1 MKKIKLLV
9 IFLILLFNTGTLK
22 AAESIVA
29 GVDGMF
35 CLACQEKLTKAFN
48 DKFGSEVIIT
58 VSWEKGLAV
67 VSVPTKGKI
76 TEEDFKNVV
85 LETGFKFEGVKTVGK
100 PLNSLRETEVF
111 IEQNP
116 GLLIL
121 KTF

>member
-1 MKKIKLLV
+1 MKKTKLLL

>member
-85 LETGFKFEGVKTVGK
+85 LETGFKFEGIKTVAK
-100 PLNSLRETEVF
+100 PLNSLSETEAF

>member
-85 LETGFKFEGVKTVGK
+85 LETGFKFEGIKTVAK

>member
-1 MKKIKLLV
+1 MKKIKLLT
-9 IFLILLFNTGTLK
+9 IFIILLFNTGTLK

-116 GLLIL
+116 GLLTL

>member
-1 MKKIKLLV
+1 MKKIKLLT
-9 IFLILLFNTGTLK
+9 IFIILLFNISALK

-85 LETGFKFEGVKTVGK
+85 LETGFKFEGIKTVGK
-100 PLNSLRETEVF
+100 PLNSLKETEAF

>member
-1 MKKIKLLV
+1 MKKIKLLT
-9 IFLILLFNTGTLK
+9 IFIILLFNTGTLK

-67 VSVPTKGKI
+67 VSVPTNGKI
-76 TEEDFKNVV
+76 TEEDFKKVV
-85 LETGFKFEGVKTVGK
+85 LDTGFKFEGIKTVGK

-116 GLLIL
+116 GVLIL

>member
-1 MKKIKLLV
+1 MKKTKLLT
-9 IFLILLFNTGTLK
+9 ILIILLFNISASK

>member
-1 MKKIKLLV
+1 MKKIKLLT
-9 IFLILLFNTGTLK
+9 IFIILLFNISALK

-100 PLNSLRETEVF
+100 PLNSLRETELF

-116 GLLIL
+116 GILVL

>member
-1 MKKIKLLV
+1 MKKIKLLL

-85 LETGFKFEGVKTVGK
+85 LETGFKFEGIKTVGK

>member
-1 MKKIKLLV
+1 MKKIKLLT
-9 IFLILLFNTGTLK
+9 IFIILLFNISALK

-67 VSVPTKGKI
+67 VSVPTNGKI
-76 TEEDFKNVV
+76 TEEDFKKVV
-85 LETGFKFEGVKTVGK
+85 LDTGFKFEGIKTVGK

-116 GLLIL
+116 GVLIL

>member
-1 MKKIKLLV
+1 MKKIKLLT
-9 IFLILLFNTGTLK
+9 IFIILLFNISALK

-100 PLNSLRETEVF
+100 PLNSLGETEAF

>member
-1 MKKIKLLV
+1 MKKTKLLL

-58 VSWEKGLAV
+58 VSWEKG
-67 VSVPTKGKI
+67 
-76 TEEDFKNVV
+76 
-85 LETGFKFEGVKTVGK
+85 VG
-100 PLNSLRETEVF
+100 SS
-111 IEQNP
+111 
-116 GLLIL
+116 
-121 KTF
+121 

>member
-1 MKKIKLLV
+1 MKHIKSFIIII
-9 IFLILLFNTGTLK
+9 IFLLNTGIVK
-22 AAESIVA
+22 ASESIVA

-35 CLACQEKLTKAFN
+35 CLACQEKLTKAFSE
-48 DKFGSEVIIT
+48 KFGTEVIIT

-85 LETGFKFEGVKTVGK
+85 LETGFKFEGIKTVGK
-100 PLNSLRETEVF
+100 PLNSLRETEAF

>member
-85 LETGFKFEGVKTVGK
+85 LETGFKFEGIKTVGK
-100 PLNSLRETEVF
+100 PLNSLRETEAF

>member
-85 LETGFKFEGVKTVGK
+85 LETGFKFEGIKTVGK
-100 PLNSLRETEVF
+100 PLNSLKETEAF

>member
-1 MKKIKLLV
+1 MKKIKLLT
-9 IFLILLFNTGTLK
+9 IFIILLFNTSALK

-100 PLNSLRETEVF
+100 PLNSLGETEAF

>member
-1 MKKIKLLV
+1 MKKTKLLL

-85 LETGFKFEGVKTVGK
+85 LETGFKFEGIKTVGK
-100 PLNSLRETEVF
+100 PLNSLKETEAF

>member
-1 MKKIKLLV
+1 MKKIKLLT
-9 IFLILLFNTGTLK
+9 IFIILLFNRGTLK

-67 VSVPTKGKI
+67 VSVPTNGKI
-76 TEEDFKNVV
+76 TEEDFKKVV
-85 LETGFKFEGVKTVGK
+85 LDTGFKFEGIKTVGK

-116 GLLIL
+116 GLLTL

>member
-1 MKKIKLLV
+1 MKKIKLLT
-9 IFLILLFNTGTLK
+9 IFIILLFNISASK

-58 VSWEKGLAV
+58 VSWEKGFAV
-67 VSVPTKGKI
+67 VSVQTKGKI

-116 GLLIL
+116 GLLTL

>member
-1 MKKIKLLV
+1 MKKIKLLL

>member
-1 MKKIKLLV
+1 MKKIKLLL

-85 LETGFKFEGVKTVGK
+85 LETGFKFEGIKTVAK
-100 PLNSLRETEVF
+100 PLNSLRETEAF

-116 GLLIL
+116 GILIL

>member
-1 MKKIKLLV
+1 MKKIKLLT
-9 IFLILLFNTGTLK
+9 IFIILLFNISALK

-85 LETGFKFEGVKTVGK
+85 LETGFKFEGVKRVGK

>member
-1 MKKIKLLV
+1 MKKIKLLT
-9 IFLILLFNTGTLK
+9 IFIILLFNISALK

-116 GLLIL
+116 GLLTL

>member
-1 MKKIKLLV
+1 MKKTKLLL

-85 LETGFKFEGVKTVGK
+85 LETGFKFEGIKTVGK
-100 PLNSLRETEVF
+100 PLNSLRETEAF

>member
-1 MKKIKLLV
+1 MKKTKLLL

-85 LETGFKFEGVKTVGK
+85 LETGFKFEGIKTVAK
-100 PLNSLRETEVF
+100 PLNSLRETEAF

>member
-1 MKKIKLLV
+1 MKNIKN
-9 IFLILLFNTGTLK
+9 INNINNSFFYSGALK

-85 LETGFKFEGVKTVGK
+85 LETGFKFEGIKTVGK
-100 PLNSLRETEVF
+100 PLNSLRETEAF

>member
-1 MKKIKLLV
+1 MKKTKLLL

-100 PLNSLRETEVF
+100 PLNSLRETEAF

>member
-1 MKKIKLLV
+1 MKKIKLLT
-9 IFLILLFNTGTLK
+9 ILIILLFNISASK

-85 LETGFKFEGVKTVGK
+85 LQTGFKFEGVKTVGK

>member
-85 LETGFKFEGVKTVGK
+85 LETGFKFEGIKTVGK

>member
-1 MKKIKLLV
+1 MKKTKLLV

>member
-1 MKKIKLLV
+1 MKKIKLLT
-9 IFLILLFNTGTLK
+9 IFIILLFNTGTLK

-85 LETGFKFEGVKTVGK
+85 LETGFKFEGVKRVGK

>member
-1 MKKIKLLV
+1 MKKIKLLT
-9 IFLILLFNTGTLK
+9 IFIILLFNISALK

-85 LETGFKFEGVKTVGK
+85 LETGFKFEGVKTVSK
-100 PLNSLRETEVF
+100 SLNSLRETEVF

>member
-1 MKKIKLLV
+1 MKKIKLLT
-9 IFLILLFNTGTLK
+9 ILIILLFNISASK
-22 AAESIVA
+22 AAKSIVA

>member
-1 MKKIKLLV
+1 MKKIKLLT
-9 IFLILLFNTGTLK
+9 IFIILLFNISALK

-85 LETGFKFEGVKTVGK
+85 LETGFKFEGVKKVGK

>member
-100 PLNSLRETEVF
+100 PLNSLRETEAF

>member
-1 MKKIKLLV
+1 MKKIKLLT
-9 IFLILLFNTGTLK
+9 IFIILLFNISASK

-85 LETGFKFEGVKTVGK
+85 LETGFKFEGIKTVGK
-100 PLNSLRETEVF
+100 PLNSLKETEAF

>member
-1 MKKIKLLV
+1 M
-9 IFLILLFNTGTLK
+9 
-22 AAESIVA
+22 A

-85 LETGFKFEGVKTVGK
+85 LETGFKFEGIKTVGK
-100 PLNSLRETEVF
+100 PLNSLRETEAF

>member
-1 MKKIKLLV
+1 MKKIKLLT
-9 IFLILLFNTGTLK
+9 IFIILLFNISALK

-58 VSWEKGLAV
+58 VSWEKGLAI

-85 LETGFKFEGVKTVGK
+85 LETGFKFEGVKRVGK